1 MKTQPLNAEL
11 LDLLGK
17 QTYVIVSSMD
27 ERGSIHNSCKGIVRA
42 EPQGLVYLSDLY
54 LRRTFENLRRDPRIS
69 ITFADEHKFYGF
81 CLKGTA
87 RLIRKEDADAQ
98 IIAEWERKLNARIS
112 QRVVRDLQGED
123 SGKKHPEA
131 HFPAPQYI
139 ICVEVEEIVD
149 LIPEH
154 IKKHAG

>member
-1 MKTQPLNAEL
+1 MKTQPFTPEL
-11 LDLLGK
+11 LDLVSR
-17 QTYVIVSSMD
+17 QNFVIVSSID
-27 ERGSIHNSCKGIVRA
+27 QNGAIHNSCKGIVRA

-87 RLIRKEDADAQ
+87 RIIKKEDAEPA
-98 IIAEWERKLNARIS
+98 IIAEWERKLNARIT
-112 QRVVRDLQGED
+112 QRLVRNLQGEK
-123 SGKKHPEA
+123 GIRAHPEA
-131 HFPAPQYI
+131 RFPAPQYI
-139 ICVEVEEIVD
+139 IAVDVTEIVD

-154 IKKHAG
+154 IKKNAE